1 MSNTDLRT
9 VPPAERAQR
18 CETCFCYRPDPKS
31 LRQGLC
37 CFEVPK
43 AVPLANGGA
52 MGIRPPVQ
60 ATDFCV
66 EHWTPTPEAKAAAMG
81 AALDRATKAADALLG
96 SRSEVRGQRSE
107 VDGAGGA
114 PGQPVLA

>member
-1 MSNTDLRT
+1 MSNADLRA

-66 EHWTPTPEAKAAAMG
+66 EHWTPTPEARAAAAG
-81 AALDRATKAADALLG
+81 AAIDAATKAAAGVL
-96 SRSEVRGQRSE
+96 
-107 VDGAGGA
+107 GGA
-114 PGQPVLA
+114 SGQPGRA